1 MDNKVI
7 YQLENHVAR
16 ITLNR
21 PNALNAL
28 DNDMIVDLIEYL
40 KQCKKD
46 DEVRVVIIGGE
57 GKAFCAG
64 DDLVDMGTEKNP
76 NPTDKLTE
84 YVDGYPAVVLAMK
97 NLEKPVVV
105 KAHKYVLGAG
115 LEIALAADFI
125 IASKDTKFGLP
136 FVLRGISA
144 GTYLLQKRIGYH
156 RAARY
161 LFLGEM
167 FGTEEASQWGLLFK
181 QVDAQSLNGEVD
193 QLAKRLSHGATR
205 SIGLMKKAMH
215 NSENLGLESA
225 FQMQAYSTLA
235 SFHTDDYAE
244 GIQAFIEKR
253 EPNFKGK

>member
-7 YQLENHVAR
+7 YQLENNIAR

-28 DNDMIVDLIEYL
+28 DNDMIADLINFL
-40 KQCKKD
+40 KESKRD
-46 DEVRVVIIGGE
+46 DKVRVVIIEGN

-64 DDLVDMGTEKNP
+64 DDLVDMGTERNP

-84 YVDGYPAVVLAMK
+84 YTDGYPAVVLEMK
-97 NLEKPVVV
+97 NLEKPIIV
-105 KAHKYVLGAG
+105 KVHKYALGAG

-161 LFLGEM
+161 LYLGEM
-167 FGTEEASQWGLLFK
+167 FETEEASQWGLLYK
-181 QVDAQSLNGEVD
+181 QVEIESLNEEVEKLAE
-193 QLAKRLSHGATR
+193 QLSKSATR
-205 SIGLMKKAMH
+205 ALGLMKKAMH
-215 NSENLGLESA
+215 TSENMALEAA
-225 FQMQAYSTLA
+225 FQVQTYSTLA
-235 SFHTDDYAE
+235 SFYTTDYAE
-244 GIQAFIEKR
+244 GKRAFVEKR
-253 EPNFKGK
+253 ESNFEGK